1 VDGADGKT
9 YRAKYTGKN
18 PSTHITNGPEFHLA
32 GEKGREMIIDAGTT
46 RQITMNEN
54 EIWQAIKTL
63 SGGGRI
69 NSSRRS
75 MRRGVRA
82 FAEGNVDEFET
93 VDSGQVTVDS
103 LGFDPVA
110 MKDSL
115 DKNNELL
122 ERALTNGI
130 KGVFNVYGPD
140 GLVATYDKGK
150 KETNRH
156 GERY

>member
-1 VDGADGKT
+1 
-9 YRAKYTGKN
+9 
-18 PSTHITNGPEFHLA
+18 
-32 GEKGREMIIDAGTT
+32 
-46 RQITMNEN
+46 
-54 EIWQAIKTL
+54 
-63 SGGGRI
+63 
-69 NSSRRS
+69 

-93 VDSGQVTVDS
+93 VDSGQLTDDS